1 MINMRRNEVKEE
13 SVPRQANQGKAT
25 HIKQIIMENNEDRH
39 EVKKGESEQRQAMKR
54 KGK

>member
-25 HIKQIIMENNEDRH
+25 NIQQMIMENNEETN
-39 EVKKGESEQRQAMKR
+39 EVKKR
-54 KGK
+54 GK